1 MGHSFGARCHCA
13 VDHDEQERFMVG
25 AMQALLLA
33 YSSLPTWYARRWPA
47 APNLR
52 APQLLIGT
60 SCMLLGFETGYNLTA
75 PRTFDPFAKWA
86 TIHLIAHSLDQRLV
100 SEEYEQGLRQ
110 RNSRFGSEASR
121 MTGAIG
127 APKAHV
133 AVRTLA
139 LTIRRGEIT
148 HYELA

>member
-1 MGHSFGARCHCA
+1 MGHFFGARCHCA
-13 VDHDEQERFMVG
+13 VDHDEQGRLMWVRCR
-25 AMQALLLA
+25 L
-33 YSSLPTWYARRWPA
+33 YYLPTVHFRHGTRRWPA
-47 APNLR
+47 APNHR
-52 APQLLIGT
+52 AWLLLIGT

-86 TIHLIAHSLDQRLV
+86 TIQLIAHSLDQRLV

-110 RNSRFGSEASR
+110 LNSRFGSEASR
-121 MTGAIG
+121 MTGAFG

-133 AVRTLA
+133 AIRTLA
-139 LTIRRGEIT
+139 LTVRRGEIT